1 MKMLERNRLY
11 MLQAVVKVVET
22 HKDQW
27 QDMPEFTE
35 GFASLN
41 AYEVKMR
48 DLVQRK
54 ELLKQPFGGI
64 KAELRSEFALIM
76 GKLGAYLRLVARK
89 NKDRSLAMVTDFTVA
104 GLERMNGQK
113 TLALAE
119 NIVAYTD
126 QYETELE
133 AFDNATD
140 LVEKAKEQII
150 IFKERGLIP
159 SERRRLL
166 GETTDQIKKL
176 GHDVMDFLKKELD
189 FLMRYFV
196 DMAPVFFNAF
206 KNARVIPKLSG
217 NNRGRGGSDGDSGSA
232 EGDNGIPTEDNGA
245 APLAG
250 NGNDASSDPG
260 DDGNPPANGP
270 NNTNGVV

>member
-140 LVEKAKEQII
+140 LVEKAKEQIL
-150 IFKERGLIP
+150 IFKEKGLIP

-196 DMAPVFFNAF
+196 DMAPVFFDAF

-217 NNRGRGGSDGDSGSA
+217 NNRGRGGSESDAGSA
-232 EGDNGIPTEDNGA
+232 EGDNGIPPEDNGA

-250 NGNDASSDPG
+250 NSNEPSSDPG
-260 DDGNPPANGP
+260 DDGNPPANGL

>member
-104 GLERMNGQK
+104 GLERMNGQR

-232 EGDNGIPTEDNGA
+232 EGDNGIPPEDNGA

>member
-1 MKMLERNRLY
+1 MLERNRLY

-232 EGDNGIPTEDNGA
+232 EGDNGIPPEDNGA